1 MWSAGSSPVSVE
13 VLDGATVLGSYSLDR
28 SKQLSCDS
36 NWNTYYN
43 TDGGKGFMFEPGK
56 PAWSTFGGGTCF
68 KYVTIIVPHS
78 GSTVTVRVKS
88 TLSTNNNNPSLTAG
102 PGTSVAYEYYA
113 FDLLQIWS
121 SPDPPIDYSSIDRGV
136 YQWGSVDTRTV
147 IKGYNDTEHCYNGI
161 KFTDGFASLIQTG
174 NVPVVPQQPMPGPHS
189 SFKPRVVWLQIRGPY
204 YF

>member
-1 MWSAGSSPVSVE
+1 M
-13 VLDGATVLGSYSLDR
+13 
-28 SKQLSCDS
+28 
-36 NWNTYYN
+36 
-43 TDGGKGFMFEPGK
+43 
-56 PAWSTFGGGTCF
+56 
-68 KYVTIIVPHS
+68 PHS

-147 IKGYNDTEHCYNGI
+147 IKGYKRYGNTVTTELNLTNG
-161 KFTDGFASLIQTG
+161 FTSLDSNWWQCTSG
-174 NVPVVPQQPMPGPHS
+174 TTTTPCPGRLSSLEPQS
-189 SFKPRVVWLQIRGPY
+189 SMALQIPGTILLLVIVTFLVKPTIVKPSAVIKRIMHCQIEVVHWVNLVLKFMGRLKALPVMTIQ
-204 YF
+204 